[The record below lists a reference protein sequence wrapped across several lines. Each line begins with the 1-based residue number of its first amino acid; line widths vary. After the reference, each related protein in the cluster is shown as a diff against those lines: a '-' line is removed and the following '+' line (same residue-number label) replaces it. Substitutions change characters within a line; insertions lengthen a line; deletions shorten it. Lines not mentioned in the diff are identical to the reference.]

1 MLKSWYRSIVFSI
14 TLIIFNSLGLTA
26 IGANESIQPIV
37 GEPTGGNLQPPSD
50 LKSSDRAFRAFKSI
64 VDRYDCLSAATD
76 TSFDRISQIDSRF
89 ETLRERAKF
98 AKDLNSCTEQ
108 IQDLAGVAPADL
120 EILKQLQSEFATE
133 PNPKIIA
140 PKIDSA
146 KRRLRQRINHD
157 YLR

>member
-26 IGANESIQPIV
+26 IGANESIQPID
-37 GEPTGGNLQPPSD
+37 LQQPSD
-50 LKSSDRAFRAFKSI
+50 LKSSDRAFKSI

-76 TSFDRISQIDSRF
+76 TSFDRISQIDSRS

-140 PKIDSA
+140 PMIDSA